1 MSVLRL
7 IRELEI
13 FLSTPIVVHLCILRL
28 MIKLAKQSMK
38 ESNDFN

>member
-13 FLSTPIVVHLCILRL
+13 FLSTPLVVHLCILRL
-28 MIKLAKQSMK
+28 LIKLAKQSTK
-38 ESNDFN
+38 EFNNFN